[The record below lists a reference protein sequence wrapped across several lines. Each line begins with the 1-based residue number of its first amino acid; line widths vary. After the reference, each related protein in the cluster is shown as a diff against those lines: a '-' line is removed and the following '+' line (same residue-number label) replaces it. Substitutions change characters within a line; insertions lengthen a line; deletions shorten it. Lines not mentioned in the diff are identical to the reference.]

1 MSANKPVAPDE
12 LKAFAKQT
20 SDEVEGAMRSDLDQA
35 LPDTDPLLRE
45 TLTHSLFNGGKR
57 VRPLLVILSSRIC
70 GKNDQTL
77 PRLAAAFEYLHVAT
91 LIHDDVID
99 GATER
104 RGRPSLVQ
112 SHGIA
117 AAILTGDWL
126 HARSMQLISEIAG
139 AHALNV
145 FCRATTGMV
154 DGEYLQVRHT
164 GNIAITEEQYFSI
177 IARKT
182 GGLIASACEVGAIY
196 AAAGEPQRQALTT
209 YGNNLGIAFQIV
221 DDLLDYLGDQKS
233 TGKKIGQD
241 LVEGKITLPLI
252 RTLAKAAP
260 AELTLLQDLFDDP
273 ARRGAHFTEIKNII
287 AQNGGFDSALATA
300 VESVRKAVDALTIFD
315 EKPGDSSR
323 AMLEGLAHYVI
334 SRKK

>member
-1 MSANKPVAPDE
+1 MSVNKPVVTED
-12 LKAFAKQT
+12 LKIFAKQT
-20 SDEVEGAMRSDLDQA
+20 SDEVENAMRSDLDQTLQA
-35 LPDTDPLLRE
+35 TDPLLRE
-45 TLTHSLFNGGKR
+45 VLTHSLFNGGKR
-57 VRPLLVILSSRIC
+57 VRPMLVILASRIC
-70 GKNDQTL
+70 GKNDQAL
-77 PRLAAAFEYLHVAT
+77 LRLAAAFEYLHVAT

-99 GATER
+99 GAAER

-139 AHALNV
+139 EHALNI

-154 DGEYLQVRHT
+154 DGEYLQIRHT

-177 IARKT
+177 IERKT
-182 GGLIASACEVGAIY
+182 GGLIASACEIGAIY
-196 AAAGEPQRQALTT
+196 SSASEPQRRALAS
-209 YGNNLGIAFQIV
+209 YGNNLGIAFQVI

-260 AELTLLQDLFDDP
+260 EDLSLLQNLFDDP
-273 ARRGAHFTEIKNII
+273 AKREAHFPEIKNII
-287 AQNGGFDSALATA
+287 TQNGGFDSALATA
-300 VESVRKAVDALTIFD
+300 VKSVRNAVDALTIFD
-315 EKPGDSSR
+315 EKPMDSSR